1 MTTLPNSPESRDT
14 ASLIHP
20 YTNLKKHLETG
31 PVIIRKG
38 KGIWVYDDAGKGY
51 IEGLAGLWT
60 TSLGFGEERLV
71 EAATKQMRELP
82 FYHVF
87 ASKSHHPAIELAERL
102 LAMAPVPSPDGATAR
117 VGLKRPSAARTQ
129 L

>member
-31 PVIIRKG
+31 PMIIRKG
-38 KGIWVYDDAGKGY
+38 KGVWVYDDAGKGY
-51 IEGLAGLWT
+51 IEGLAGLWS

-71 EAATKQMRELP
+71 EAATKQMRELR
-82 FYHVF
+82 V
-87 ASKSHHPAIELAERL
+87 SGRCEPAGTMRPRSPRLAGCWTL
-102 LAMAPVPSPDGATAR
+102 
-117 VGLKRPSAARTQ
+117 
-129 L
+129 